1 MSGVSTLRSEWEP
14 RVLSIVRIV
23 TGLLYLQHGLN
34 KMFNFPPTPTH
45 VPYGENMFSLV
56 PGVAGLIEVFG
67 SLLLIFGLFT
77 RPVAFIMSGEMA
89 IAYFYA
95 HQPRNF
101 FPLLN
106 AGNVGNPVLFHLP
119 LFVRRRWRLLEPRPT
134 AVAWQAKLTPSTVS
148 EASRC

>member
-1 MSGVSTLRSEWEP
+1 MSGVMTLRSEWEP

-23 TGLLYLQHGLN
+23 AGVLYLQHGLN
-34 KMFNFPPTPTH
+34 KLFNFPPTPTH
-45 VPYGENMFSLV
+45 VPYNVFSVV

-101 FPLLN
+101 FPMLN
-106 AGNVGNPVLFHLP
+106 MGDSVILYCFIFLY
-119 LFVRRRWRLLEPRPT
+119 LFVAGGGCWSLDQVLSRGRRG
-134 AVAWQAKLTPSTVS
+134 
-148 EASRC
+148 

>member
-1 MSGVSTLRSEWEP
+1 MSGTLTLRSEWEP

-34 KMFNFPPTPTH
+34 KMFSFPPTPTH
-45 VPYGENMFSLV
+45 GPYGDNMFSLV

-67 SLLLIFGLFT
+67 SLLLMFGLFT
-77 RPVAFIMSGEMA
+77 RPVALIMSGEMA

-106 AGNVGNPVLFHLP
+106 AGEPAILYCFIFLY
-119 LFVRRRWRLLEPRPT
+119 LFVAGGGCWSLDRLL
-134 AVAWQAKLTPSTVS
+134 
-148 EASRC
+148 SRDGRT

>member
-1 MSGVSTLRSEWEP
+1 MSGVMTLRNEWEP

-23 TGLLYLQHGLN
+23 AGLLYLQHGLN
-34 KMFNFPPTPTH
+34 KMLNFPPTPTH
-45 VPYGENMFSLV
+45 VPYAENMFSLV

-77 RPVAFIMSGEMA
+77 RPVAFIISGEMA

-106 AGNVGNPVLFHLP
+106 AGEPAILYCFIFLY
-119 LFVRRRWRLLEPRPT
+119 LFVAGGGCWSLDRLM
-134 AVAWQAKLTPSTVS
+134 
-148 EASRC
+148 SRGGRS

>member
-1 MSGVSTLRSEWEP
+1 MSGTLTLRSEWQP

-23 TGLLYLQHGLN
+23 AGLLYLQHGLN
-34 KMFNFPPTPTH
+34 KMLNFPPTPTH
-45 VPYGENMFSLV
+45 VPYAENMFSLV

-77 RPVAFIMSGEMA
+77 RPVAFIISGEMA

-106 AGNVGNPVLFHLP
+106 AGEPAILYCFIFLY
-119 LFVRRRWRLLEPRPT
+119 LFVAGGGCWSLDRLM
-134 AVAWQAKLTPSTVS
+134 
-148 EASRC
+148 SRGGRS